1 MRLNSFSL
9 QKKFS
14 IKCRHLYISRS
25 MSSGVERRGCWA
37 MTALAPRSFRSAT
50 MSLLSNAV
58 SPISAPKASPSMSG
72 GTPTVSKRC
81 LPWQEHNA
89 HKVAE
94 RVGERQDLGGQ
105 AAFGPA
111 DGLAQAWRKV
121 PLLRPVRDDGP

>member
-1 MRLNSFSL
+1 
-9 QKKFS
+9 
-14 IKCRHLYISRS
+14 
-25 MSSGVERRGCWA
+25 MSSGVVRRGCWA

-81 LPWQEHNA
+81 PGKSTDERRHANRVEALPWQEHNA

-105 AAFGPA
+105 AALDRPMALDA
-111 DGLAQAWRKV
+111 DASWQKGGVENANGR
-121 PLLRPVRDDGP
+121 